1 MQNNLGIFLCKYII
15 LTKKMPKNAEKY
27 YCIDCDF
34 ACSKKSNYDKHILT
48 RKHKILTNTYKKMP
62 DENEQ
67 IYECECGKTYKHRQS
82 LYTHKKKCVFI
93 VEEKNEEVKI
103 EQPESKY
110 DKLIDTLMKQNENLQ
125 DKLLKANT
133 KIKNVNNNKFNLNVF
148 LNNDCKNAM
157 NIMDFVNKVET
168 NVSTLEYIKEKGFV
182 GGISKLLLEGLDKME
197 VTNRPMHC
205 TDLKRET
212 IYIKNNDTWEKDND
226 ENDKMKEMITRV
238 SRKNLSNLQEWVQKN
253 PDYANTGSNKNDDYH
268 KLLQEALNHG
278 NDKEVKKIIK
288 KISKHISVKEE
299 K

>member
-1 MQNNLGIFLCKYII
+1 
-15 LTKKMPKNAEKY
+15 MPKNAEKY
-27 YCIDCDF
+27 YCKECDF
-34 ACSKKSNYDKHILT
+34 TCFKKSNYDQHLLT

-62 DENEQ
+62 DYNEQ
-67 IYECECGKTYKHRQS
+67 IYTCECGKQYKHRQS

-93 VEEKNEEVKI
+93 VEEEKEEVKI
-103 EQPESKY
+103 EQPDSKY

-157 NIMDFVNKVET
+157 NIMDFINKVET

-182 GGISKLLLEGLDKME
+182 GGISKLLLEGLDKLE
-197 VTNRPMHC
+197 VNDRPLHC

-212 IYIKNNDTWEKDND
+212 IYIKNNNTWEKDN
-226 ENDKMKEMITRV
+226 EEKDKMKEVITRM
-238 SRKNLSNLQEWVQKN
+238 SRKNLSSLQDWVKEH
-253 PDYANTGSNKNDDYH
+253 PKCTTTGTNENKDYH
-268 KLLQEALNHG
+268 KLLQEALSHG

>member
-1 MQNNLGIFLCKYII
+1 
-15 LTKKMPKNAEKY
+15 MPKNAENF
-27 YCIDCDF
+27 YCKDCEF
-34 ACSKKSNYDKHILT
+34 VCSKKSNYDKHILT

-67 IYECECGKTYKHRQS
+67 IYECECGRHYKHRQS

-93 VEEKNEEVKI
+93 VEEEKEEVKI
-103 EQPESKY
+103 EQPDSKY

-133 KIKNVNNNKFNLNVF
+133 KIKNVNNVNNNKFNLNVF
-148 LNNDCKNAM
+148 LNDDCKDAM
-157 NIMDFVNKVET
+157 NLMDFVNKVET
-168 NVSTLEYIKEKGFV
+168 SVSTLEYIKEKGFV
-182 GGISKLLLEGLDKME
+182 GGISKLLLEGLNKME
-197 VTNRPMHC
+197 VTNRPVHC

-253 PDYANTGSNKNDDYH
+253 PDCAKTGSNKNDDYH

>member
-1 MQNNLGIFLCKYII
+1 LCKYIL
-15 LTKKMPKNAEKY
+15 LTRKMPKNAEKF
-27 YCIDCDF
+27 YCKECDF
-34 ACSKKSNYDKHILT
+34 ICCKKSNYDKHITT

-62 DENEQ
+62 DYTDQ
-67 IYECECGKTYKHRQS
+67 LYECDCGKHYKHRQS
-82 LYTHKKKCVFI
+82 LYTHKKKCKFVIDELVEEEI
-93 VEEKNEEVKI
+93 VEQN
-103 EQPESKY
+103 ESKY
-110 DKLIDTLMKQNENLQ
+110 DKLIDTLMKQNDNLQ

-148 LNNDCKNAM
+148 LNNDCKDAM
-157 NIMDFVNKVET
+157 NLMDFVNKVET
-168 NVSTLEYIKEKGFV
+168 SVSTLDYIKEKGFV
-182 GGISKLLLEGLDKME
+182 GGISKLLLEGLNNME
-197 VTNRPMHC
+197 VTNRPVHC

-238 SRKNLSNLQEWVQKN
+238 SRKNLSNLQQWVQKN
-253 PDYANTGSNKNDDYH
+253 PDCTNTGSNMNADYH

>member
-1 MQNNLGIFLCKYII
+1 
-15 LTKKMPKNAEKY
+15 MPKNAENF
-27 YCIDCDF
+27 YCKECDF
-34 ACSKKSNYDKHILT
+34 VCCKKSNYDKHIST

-62 DENEQ
+62 DDTGQ
-67 IYECECGKTYKHRQS
+67 LYECECGKHYKHRQS
-82 LYTHKKKCVFI
+82 LYTHKKKCKFIIDEI
-93 VEEKNEEVKI
+93 VEEEKV
-103 EQPESKY
+103 EQNESKY
-110 DKLIDTLMKQNENLQ
+110 DKLIDTLMKQNDNLQ

-148 LNNDCKNAM
+148 LNNDCKDAM
-157 NIMDFVNKVET
+157 NLMDFVNKVET
-168 NVSTLEYIKEKGFV
+168 SVSTLDYIKEKGFV
-182 GGISKLLLEGLDKME
+182 GGISKLLLEGLNNME
-197 VTNRPMHC
+197 VTNRPVHC

-238 SRKNLSNLQEWVQKN
+238 SRKNLSNLQQWVQKN
-253 PDYANTGSNKNDDYH
+253 PDCTNTGSNMNADYH

>member
-1 MQNNLGIFLCKYII
+1 
-15 LTKKMPKNAEKY
+15 MPKNAEKF
-27 YCIDCDF
+27 YCNECDF
-34 ACSKKSNYDKHILT
+34 ECSKKSNYDKHLTT
-48 RKHKILTNTYKKMP
+48 RKHKLLTNTYKKMH
-62 DENEQ
+62 
-67 IYECECGKTYKHRQS
+67 ECECGKQYKHRQS
-82 LYTHKKKCVFI
+82 LFTHKKKCNFSSENI
-93 VEEKNEEVKI
+93 MNKEEESDNEEKI
-103 EQPESKY
+103 EKNESKY

-148 LNNDCKNAM
+148 LNNDCKDAM
-157 NIMDFVNKVET
+157 SIMDFVNKVET
-168 NVSTLEYIKEKGFV
+168 SVSTLEYIKEKGFV
-182 GGISKLLLEGLDKME
+182 GGISKLLLEGLNKME

-238 SRKNLSNLQEWVQKN
+238 SRKNLSNLQEWVQQN
-253 PDYANTGSNKNDDYH
+253 PDCTNTGSNKNNDYH

>member
-1 MQNNLGIFLCKYII
+1 
-15 LTKKMPKNAEKY
+15 MPKNAEKF
-27 YCIDCDF
+27 YCKECDF
-34 ACSKKSNYDKHILT
+34 VCCKKSNYDKHITT

-62 DENEQ
+62 DYVDQ
-67 IYECECGKTYKHRQS
+67 IYECDCGKRYKHRQS
-82 LYTHKKKCVFI
+82 LYTHKKKCNIIIDEIPEEDI
-93 VEEKNEEVKI
+93 VEQN
-103 EQPESKY
+103 ESKY
-110 DKLIDTLMKQNENLQ
+110 DKLIDTLMKQNDNLQ

-148 LNNDCKNAM
+148 LNNDCKDAM
-157 NIMDFVNKVET
+157 NLMDFVNKVET
-168 NVSTLEYIKEKGFV
+168 SVSTLDYIKEKGFV
-182 GGISKLLLEGLDKME
+182 GGISKLLLEGLNNME
-197 VTNRPMHC
+197 VTNRPVHC

-238 SRKNLSNLQEWVQKN
+238 SRKNLSNLQQWVQKN
-253 PDYANTGSNKNDDYH
+253 PDCTNTGSNMNADYH